1 VGTKYV
7 AVVGVILVFSPLNG
21 PLGGLAALS
30 TGYLLFS
37 VGEWTA
43 PIPIVIYAMA
53 LAAATFA
60 IRPLYYR
67 AKSDCA

>member
-1 VGTKYV
+1 M

-21 PLGGLAALS
+21 PLGGLAALF
-30 TGYLLFS
+30 TGHLLSS
-37 VGEWTA
+37 VGEWTP

-60 IRPLYYR
+60 IRPLYCR
-67 AKSDCA
+67 AKSDSA